1 MPLLLLPMAMGAAV
15 TRRSGSWVPPPQVP
29 WVGESAPTPR
39 GQGSQALPQW
49 FPWSHLP
56 CWAHV
61 QMCGILQHPGG
72 LSRGI
77 FVTMRMFYDCRL
89 KGSVKESTS
98 LCHATDITQ
107 GHRFIKGNTL
117 IHLKTEGGADKP
129 YKRWKLD
136 SLYLKVSHIVNWLY
150 SNIKEKVKEISLP
163 NLFMGSC
170 LLGFSHLSF
179 TFTMM

>member
-136 SLYLKVSHIVNWLY
+136 SLYLKVSQY
-150 SNIKEKVKEISLP
+150 P
-163 NLFMGSC
+163 QGFGFQQCGSC
-170 LLGFSHLSF
+170 IAFCGERGTVLHC
-179 TFTMM
+179 